1 MNAQLTLPAP
11 RSSVRTARLVAR
23 LMAWRLRR
31 LQLFHGCPNA
41 GEGDAARNAWNRK
54 CRFADRKIAQC
65 LRALGRT
72 Q

>member
-1 MNAQLTLPAP
+1 MNAPLTLPTP
-11 RSSVRTARLVAR
+11 RTERRTLLLIARLQ
-23 LMAWRLRR
+23 AWRLRR
-31 LQLFHGCPNA
+31 LQLFYGCPNA
-41 GEGDAARNAWNRK
+41 GEGDAARNAWSRK